1 MRKYNF
7 ENKDQASR
15 AGAKGSRKG
24 VQNRST
30 KQVREAF
37 QLLVE
42 NNLEQMQLDLNS
54 MKPKDRVTLLLEMA
68 KFVLP
73 RLSAVSVEDVT
84 ERQRPIILLDT
95 SGIDKMIEN
104 ETAD

>member
-7 ENKDQASR
+7 ENKDLASK

-37 QLLVE
+37 RLLID
-42 NNLEQMQLDLNS
+42 NNLERMQADLDSLE
-54 MKPKDRVTLLLEMA
+54 PKERLMIIIQLS

-73 RLSAVSVEDVT
+73 QLQAVSVKDIT
-84 ERQRPIILLDT
+84 EKQRPVILLDT
-95 SGIDKMIEN
+95 SLITNSIEN